1 MLLLLNPT
9 ISKRGYLPNYLSI
22 VNQIKQVYISYL
34 GIITKKL
41 YTTQSKIYLL
51 FNLYSSRNLRALL
64 GINCYFANKFSNLK
78 TFLLSL
84 LEQSSPYSSINITN
98 NVTTIINY
106 FNLIDKI
113 GYFIIDNVTN
123 NDTYIEALRIEFGF
137 NLLHRHLRYSS
148 YKINLITRVML
159 QGVDEEAFENELTH
173 VTIKD

>member
-9 ISKRGYLPNYLSI
+9 VSKRRCLPNYSSI

-34 GIITKKL
+34 GIITEKL

-51 FNLYSSRNLRALL
+51 FNLQSSRNLRALL
-64 GINCYFANKFSNLK
+64 GINYYFANKFGNLK

-84 LEQSSPYSSINITN
+84 LEQSSPYSSINIAN

-106 FNLIDKI
+106 FDLIDKI
-113 GYFIIDNVTN
+113 SYFIIDNATN
-123 NDTYIEALRIEFGF
+123 NNTYIKALRIEFGF
-137 NLLHRHLRYSS
+137 NLLHRYLRYSS
-148 YKINLITRVML
+148 YKINLITRAIL
-159 QGVDEEAFENELTH
+159 QGIDKEAFENKLTH